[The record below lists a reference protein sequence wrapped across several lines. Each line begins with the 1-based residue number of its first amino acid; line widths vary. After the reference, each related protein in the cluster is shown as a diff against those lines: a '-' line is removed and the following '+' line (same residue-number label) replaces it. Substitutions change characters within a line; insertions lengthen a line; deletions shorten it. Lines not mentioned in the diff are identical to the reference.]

1 MFRLLLVEDDPIL
14 LDVLRQAFT
23 RTGWEVEGVQT
34 VADALAAFERMPP
47 DVVLTDKNLPT
58 AVKSG
63 ITTAQA
69 GVDLVRTL
77 RQRDA
82 AVGIV
87 MMTGYGTAESAR
99 DTLNLG
105 IDEYVEKPFPSL
117 SEVLTRLDALAVK
130 ARARR
135 AAQAVL
141 APQPGPGGDRT
152 LTILVAATGKRQSA
166 ILAVL
171 GGHADRVLPIINPDE
186 IKPSAKSEGADV
198 VILDGSSFP
207 EEVTC
212 LVVQVKT
219 RIRSAAC
226 VVLSQHLPLAD
237 IKRLIELEVRALI
250 EAPVEDERFADEL
263 RHVIKRV
270 RRLPA

>member
-1 MFRLLLVEDDPIL
+1 MFRLLLVEDDAIL

-34 VADALAAFERMPP
+34 VADALAAFERTPP

-69 GVDLVRTL
+69 GVELVRTL
-77 RQRDA
+77 RQRDS

-117 SEVLTRLDALAVK
+117 SDVLARLDALANK
-130 ARARR
+130 ARQRR
-135 AAQAVL
+135 AALAVP
-141 APQPGPGGDRT
+141 APQPLLDRT

-212 LVVQVKT
+212 LVVQIKT

-250 EAPVEDERFADEL
+250 EAPVEDERFGDEL

>member
-1 MFRLLLVEDDPIL
+1 MYRLLLVEDDAIL

-34 VADALAAFERMPP
+34 VADALAAFERSPP

-58 AVKSG
+58 EGKSG
-63 ITTAQA
+63 ITVAQA
-69 GVDLVRTL
+69 GVELVRTL
-77 RQRDA
+77 RQRDR

-117 SEVLTRLDALAVK
+117 ADVLTRLDALAQK
-130 ARARR
+130 ARQRR
-135 AAQAVL
+135 APAPTPSVL
-141 APQPGPGGDRT
+141 DRQM
-152 LTILVAATGKRQSA
+152 TIIVAATGKRQAA

-171 GGHADRVLPIINPDE
+171 GGHGDRVLPITNPE
-186 IKPSAKSEGADV
+186 EMKPSARSEGADV

-207 EEVTC
+207 EDITC

-250 EAPVEDERFADEL
+250 EAPVDDETFADEL

-270 RRLPA
+270 RRLAV

>member
-1 MFRLLLVEDDPIL
+1 MFRLLLVEDDAIL

-34 VADALAAFERMPP
+34 VADALAAFERTPP

-69 GVDLVRTL
+69 GVELVRTL
-77 RQRDA
+77 RQRDS

-117 SEVLTRLDALAVK
+117 SDVLARLDELANK
-130 ARARR
+130 ARERR
-135 AAQAVL
+135 AALQTPTPSL
-141 APQPGPGGDRT
+141 LDRT

-212 LVVQVKT
+212 LVVQIKT

-250 EAPVEDERFADEL
+250 EAPVEDERFGDEL